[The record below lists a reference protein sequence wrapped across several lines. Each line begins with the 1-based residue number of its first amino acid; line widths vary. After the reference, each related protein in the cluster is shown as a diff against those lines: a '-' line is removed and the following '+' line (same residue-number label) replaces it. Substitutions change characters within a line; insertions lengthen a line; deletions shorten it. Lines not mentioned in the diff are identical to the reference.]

1 MLPVDA
7 IDSPLVDLGLFLI
20 RVVFGLVFAA
30 HGAQKL
36 FGWFGGYGLAGTGGW
51 MESMGFRPGKT
62 FATAAGLGEF
72 GGGLLFTLGFLG
84 AVGPALMLSVMLVAS
99 ITVHRK
105 NGLFT
110 TNNGIE
116 LPLLYATAA
125 IGVALIGPGR
135 YSLDQMLGDYRLLTP
150 GVTWIILALGFI
162 GGFANLA
169 MRRPTPA
176 SPPV

>member
-1 MLPVDA
+1 MA
-7 IDSPLVDLGLFLI
+7 YGLLLL
-20 RVVFGLVFAA
+20 RVVAGGTIFA

-36 FGWFGGYGLAGTGGW
+36 FGWFGGFGIAGTGGW

-72 GGGLLFTLGFLG
+72 VGGLLFTLGFLG

-116 LPLLYATAA
+116 LPLLYATGAV
-125 IGVALIGPGR
+125 GVSLIGPGR
-135 YSLDQMLGDYRLLTP
+135 YSVDAAIGDYRLLTP
-150 GVTWIILALGFI
+150 GVTWVILALGLI

-169 MRRPTPA
+169 MRRPSPA